1 MPEGPEGVSFLSYC
15 WKHCTLKKTPCG
27 WAVLHP
33 SPAPTPMD
41 TAPCLKGKRSGW
53 RKKSVGKDAN
63 PDAFYSFQ
71 RCLSKPHACCFSR
84 TYGTFWTPRTLV
96 FPVGFAATPIHIR
109 HPWSPGRDVWCV
121 TWSSTVPPPGVSAPY
136 SGRTPGLGS
145 WTWPIQTAS
154 TEAEPLED
162 MQNWDKTQSH
172 TLQASHPWFLTCIQ
186 FIL

>member
-53 RKKSVGKDAN
+53 KKKSVGKDAN

-84 TYGTFWTPRTLV
+84 TYGTFWTPRTLSGV
-96 FPVGFAATPIHIR
+96 
-109 HPWSPGRDVWCV
+109 PGRVCCHSHTHPSPLISRPWCV
-121 TWSSTVPPPGVSAPY
+121 MCDVKFHSSATRGLCTILRKNTRTRVLDLTHPDCLYRGWAPGKYAD
-136 SGRTPGLGS
+136 LG
-145 WTWPIQTAS
+145 
-154 TEAEPLED
+154 
-162 MQNWDKTQSH
+162 
-172 TLQASHPWFLTCIQ
+172 
-186 FIL
+186 